1 MIRLAVL
8 RPEPG
13 NAATAGRIEAL
24 GPTAIR
30 LPLFAVRALDW
41 TPPDPGGFDALLL
54 TSANAIRCGGPG
66 LDLFRHLPVFTVG
79 ARTAETA
86 RSAGFDVK
94 AAGASDAI
102 SLLALAEAHG
112 VSRALH
118 LTGRDRS
125 IDAGGPV
132 SCGIAV
138 YASEALPIDDG
149 RLRGLEGSVALLHS
163 ARAARRLGELLA
175 GRGMPR
181 SAIGIAAL
189 SPAVAAAAGAGWASV
204 VVAAAPNDAA
214 LIEAARIE
222 GARTRLTG

>member
-1 MIRLAVL
+1 MNRLAVL

-24 GPTAIR
+24 GLAAIR

-54 TSANAIRCGGPG
+54 TSANAIRFAGPG
-66 LDLFRHLPVFTVG
+66 LDLFRHLPTFAVG
-79 ARTAETA
+79 AKTAEA
-86 RSAGFDVK
+86 GHLAGFDVK
-94 AAGASDAI
+94 AAGESDAI

-125 IDAGGPV
+125 IEAGGPV
-132 SCGIAV
+132 ACSIAV
-138 YASEALPIDDG
+138 YASDALPIDAAQ
-149 RLRGLEGSVALLHS
+149 LRGLEGSVALLHS
-163 ARAARRLGELLA
+163 ARAARRLGDLLA
-175 GRGMPR
+175 SYDLPR

-189 SPAVAAAAGAGWASV
+189 SPTVAAAAGSGWGAISI
-204 VVAAAPNDAA
+204 ATAPNDDA
-214 LIEAARIE
+214 LIDAAR
-222 GARTRLTG
+222 ARLTG